1 MEESSLMNEVKI
13 SDDSLQLVVTEKTLG
28 KLTTNARQIRDM
40 VKESLPKYDVSNYN
54 DDNIDQA
61 KKDKAALNKA
71 AKALNDKRIELET
84 EFNKP
89 FEEFKLVVNEAVQLI
104 KQCSCKIDDVV
115 KANDQISR
123 DTKMKEIQTI
133 YRTFGSPVIL
143 DKIFDNRWL
152 NKSVTLH
159 KVEEEMTK
167 KISEIKSQVDYLRNL
182 ANDDKATFEALK
194 AQYLI
199 TLDLNRTLDYFNQLK
214 RQKEQKESEEAMK
227 KEVEATKS
235 IINQDKELDLPIVE
249 SEIEENV
256 NITTVDAEVDGK
268 TVRVDTETGEIKSEN
283 VNPITNDV
291 NSSTDNVNSGTQE
304 DEILIRNFRVTCTK
318 SKLIALSDYLN
329 DNEID
334 FDKIEIEETL
344 FRTDRKVISSLLEYA
359 SDFIQ
364 KASSSTRD
372 EDKARLMI
380 NMVKKLNSS
389 LG

>member
-1 MEESSLMNEVKI
+1 MEESSIITETNI
-13 SDDSLQLVVTEKTLG
+13 SDNSLQLVITEKTLG

-89 FEEFKLVVNEAVQLI
+89 FEEFKQVVNEAVQLI

-123 DTKMKEIQTI
+123 DRKMQDVRNLYKTLD
-133 YRTFGSPVIL
+133 SPVII
-143 DKIFDNRWL
+143 DKIFDSRWL

-167 KISEIKSQVDYLRNL
+167 RISEINSQVDYLRNL
-182 ANDDKATFEALK
+182 ANDDAATFEALK

-214 RQKEQKESEEAMK
+214 LQKEQKEAEEAK
-227 KEVEATKS
+227 RIADKAAQSIAIPVPDPEVE
-235 IINQDKELDLPIVE
+235 LPFVE
-249 SEIEENV
+249 SEIEENISNTV
-256 NITTVDAEVDGK
+256 NAQIGNETVQVDP
-268 TVRVDTETGEIKSEN
+268 ETGEIRSEN
-283 VNPITNDV
+283 VNTVSDSNEV
-291 NSSTDNVNSGTQE
+291 LT
-304 DEILIRNFRVTCTK
+304 RHFRVTCTK
-318 SKLIALSDYLN
+318 SKLISLSDYLN

-334 FDKIEIEETL
+334 FDKIEIEDTL
-344 FRTDRKVISSLLEYA
+344 CKTDRKVILSLLEFSSKFIDEH
-359 SDFIQ
+359 SD
-364 KASSSTRD
+364 KTLD
-372 EDKARLMI
+372 ENKARIMRNLI
-380 NMVKKLNSS
+380 KKLDKS
-389 LG
+389 LIKV